1 MELFFREGF
10 LLPSVLFVDNQ
21 ARCRGDEEDAE
32 DFVFVNNVSEK
43 DRRQDRRENG
53 FHEKDQG
60 GHGHGIGFHGEE
72 VAGKA
77 QARDEDGNVEKNED
91 VV

>member
-1 MELFFREGF
+1 M
-10 LLPSVLFVDNQ
+10 LPAVLFINNQ
-21 ARCRGDEEDAE
+21 TRCRGDEEDAE